1 MEEILYLDL
10 KQKFPFFTFSIKNG
24 KLIIAKFPN
33 LVRIGID
40 FSELDKKN
48 VYFSAIVY
56 PVAYVI
62 YPDLDTQLSNLKTD
76 VKNFLKSKGITFHD
90 VFQVYL

>member
-1 MEEILYLDL
+1 MEEILYLNL

-40 FSELDKKN
+40 FSELDKKK

-62 YPDLDTQLSNLKTD
+62 FPDLDTQLSNLKTE
-76 VKNFLKSKGITFHD
+76 VKNFLKSREIIFYD
-90 VFQVYL
+90 VFQAHL